1 MKIQLIILAASF
13 KKFAPQIIMTIT
25 TFFMPIFGLSMLI
38 GFVIGLD
45 TVTGIWKAKK
55 NKIPVT
61 SRGASAIA
69 SKMALYQVTLFTFF
83 LIDHF
88 IMNDIMKQFFSVN
101 LMLTKVV
108 SLILISIEVMSINE
122 NYKAVKGL
130 DLCQAMKNLFARAK
144 EIKNDIDGIRH
155 NQNSTGPTI

>member
-61 SRGASAIA
+61 SRGASARA
-69 SKMALYQVTLFTFF
+69 SKMALYQVTLVTFF

-88 IMNDIMKQFFSVN
+88 IMNDIMKQFFSVDI
-101 LMLTKVV
+101 MLTKVV

-130 DLCQAMKNLFARAK
+130 DLWQAMKNLFARAK

-155 NQNSTGPTI
+155 NQDSTGPTI